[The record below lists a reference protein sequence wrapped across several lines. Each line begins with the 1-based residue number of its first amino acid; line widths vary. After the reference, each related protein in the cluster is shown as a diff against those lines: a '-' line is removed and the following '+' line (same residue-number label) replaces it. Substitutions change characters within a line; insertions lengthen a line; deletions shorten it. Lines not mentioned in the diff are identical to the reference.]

1 MAKHNAAVMLI
12 TPAVILAVCITKH
25 NNKLSKHNN
34 MLKIKVIIENDFM
47 VVGGYS
53 HIFFV
58 NKFFSFFISAFPPFL
73 YIPLCCSSVNQN
85 KQFNI
90 ILLVVIF

>member
-1 MAKHNAAVMLI
+1 MENIIPRSPAKG
-12 TPAVILAVCITKH
+12 ITKH
-25 NNKLSKHNN
+25 NNKQSKHNN

-90 ILLVVIF
+90 ILVVVIF